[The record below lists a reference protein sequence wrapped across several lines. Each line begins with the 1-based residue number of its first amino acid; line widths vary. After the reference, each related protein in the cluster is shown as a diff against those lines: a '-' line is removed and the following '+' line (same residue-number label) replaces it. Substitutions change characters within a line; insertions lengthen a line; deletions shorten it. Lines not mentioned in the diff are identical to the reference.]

1 MFQPSGSAGGYCK
14 IFFLVLLLVDFVSGS
29 WLGLVVGCA
38 GDVGDGFLDGL
49 GVGTWG
55 GLEFLSGSLLGL
67 IVGSPLVA
75 FLVLVVLLLDLWVS
89 HPSPFF
95 LHDFRHQL

>member
-1 MFQPSGSAGGYCK
+1 MVLRLG
-14 IFFLVLLLVDFVSGS
+14 LLLVVGVGGGPQFGV
-29 WLGLVVGCA
+29 VVGSSR
-38 GDVGDGFLDGL
+38 VVRDGFLDGL
-49 GVGTWG
+49 RVGTWD

-75 FLVLVVLLLDLWVS
+75 FLVLVVLLVDLWVS

-95 LHDFRHQL
+95 LHDYRHKL

>member
-1 MFQPSGSAGGYCK
+1 MHLG
-14 IFFLVLLLVDFVSGS
+14 LLLVVGVGGGPQFGV
-29 WLGLVVGCA
+29 VVGCA

-75 FLVLVVLLLDLWVS
+75 FLVLVVLLVDLWVS
-89 HPSPFF
+89 HPSPLF

>member
-1 MFQPSGSAGGYCK
+1 MVLRLG
-14 IFFLVLLLVDFVSGS
+14 LLLVVGVGGGPQFGM
-29 WLGLVVGCA
+29 VVGSSR
-38 GDVGDGFLDGL
+38 VVRNGFLDGL
-49 GVGTWG
+49 RVGTWD

-75 FLVLVVLLLDLWVS
+75 FLMLLVLLVDLWVS

>member
-1 MFQPSGSAGGYCK
+1 M
-14 IFFLVLLLVDFVSGS
+14 VLR
-29 WLGLVVGCA
+29 LGRLLVVGV
-38 GDVGDGFLDGL
+38 GGGPQFGMVVGSSRVVGDGFLDGL

-67 IVGSPLVA
+67 IVGSPLAPV
-75 FLVLVVLLLDLWVS
+75 LVLVVLLVDLRVS

-95 LHDFRHQL
+95 LNDFRHQL